1 MTAQQDLPRLP
12 FPIPDLLD
20 IAPQYRTLQAEQ
32 PITRVRTAVGD
43 TAWLVTGYQ
52 EVKTLFS
59 DERLGRSHPEPDRA
73 PRISDS
79 VIGGP
84 IGSFETEQHD
94 HDRMR
99 RLLEPSFSARRME
112 SLRNRVEELTTGL
125 LDRFATLDRP
135 VDLHAE
141 LSVPLS
147 VLVICEL
154 LGVPLADYPAF
165 RDWSEAI
172 ISFHDRDQ
180 SAAAFGELIT
190 YIQGLVAGKRRTP
203 ADDVISDLAAAEPDL
218 GYVSLL
224 AAVLLLAGHEATPAR
239 IDLGTVLF
247 LLHPSQWDAFRRDP
261 PVRPAAVEEVLRFV
275 TTGGGLRLRYART
288 DLQVRSAC
296 IRAGDAVLLIP
307 AVPNRDQE
315 IFANADRFDIARRPN
330 PHLSF
335 GYGRYYCIGASLAR
349 IELQAA
355 LSALATRFPGL
366 RLAVRPDELQLRS
379 TAVPGG
385 LTCLPVTW

>member
-52 EVKTLFS
+52 EVKALFL
-59 DERLGRSHPEPDRA
+59 DERLGRAHPDPDRA

-84 IGSFETEQHD
+84 IGSFETEQQD

-112 SLRNRVEELTTGL
+112 SLRGRVVEQANGL

-141 LSVPLS
+141 LSVSLS
-147 VLVICEL
+147 VLVLCEL
-154 LGVPLADYPAF
+154 LGVPMADYREF

-172 ISFHDRDQ
+172 VSFHDRER
-180 SAAAFGELIT
+180 SAAAFGELIA
-190 YIQGLVAGKRRTP
+190 YLQGVITEKRHTP
-203 ADDVISDLAAAEPDL
+203 AGDVISDLAAAEPDP

-224 AAVLLLAGHEATPAR
+224 AAVLLVAGHEATPAR
-239 IDLGTVLF
+239 IDFGTVL
-247 LLHPSQWDAFRRDP
+247 LLLNPSQWDALRRDSALQP
-261 PVRPAAVEEVLRFV
+261 TAVEEVLRFAS
-275 TTGGGLRLRYART
+275 TGGGLRLRYART
-288 DLQVRSAC
+288 DLQIGNAG

-315 IFANADRFDIARRPN
+315 IFADADRFDIARRPN

-335 GYGRYYCIGASLAR
+335 GYGRHYCIGAGLAR
-349 IELQAA
+349 IELQVA

-366 RLAVRPDELQLRS
+366 RLAVRPDELKLRS
-379 TAVPGG
+379 TATAGG